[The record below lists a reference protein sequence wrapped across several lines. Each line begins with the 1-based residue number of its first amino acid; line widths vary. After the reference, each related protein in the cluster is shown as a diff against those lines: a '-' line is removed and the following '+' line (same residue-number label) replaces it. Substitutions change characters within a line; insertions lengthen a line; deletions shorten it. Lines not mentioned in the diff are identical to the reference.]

1 MLNEFNELQTTRLI
15 RPDLTLIAYAIIM
28 EGFGLKYW
36 TSYDPDLDTTPSMSP
51 DNYVLY
57 FFVTT
62 ILIYLIG
69 AV

>member
-1 MLNEFNELQTTRLI
+1 
-15 RPDLTLIAYAIIM
+15 M